1 MSALQTKKITNFFK
15 PLDATKTQDKAD
27 TPSSPKDLVSSKISS
42 KRKLDENDPDMAET
56 VAKVRK
62 VAEEQAVLS
71 PTIGLSWF
79 KALEAEFV
87 KPYFAALSSFAAKER
102 STATVFPSFDEV
114 WAWTTKT
121 NIRDTRVVILGQDPY
136 PTPGNAHGLCFSV
149 KVGVPHPA
157 SLKNIFK
164 EVEDDI
170 PGFKR
175 PSHGFLGGWADQGV
189 LLLNSVLTV
198 RSGEANSHKG
208 KGWEQLTDAVIKWIS
223 DNCRGVVFML
233 WGGYAKKKAAKVDAK
248 KHHILNATHPSPL
261 GANKGGWFGCKHFS
275 TCNKLLVES
284 GREAIDWN
292 HLPDC

>member
-1 MSALQTKKITNFFK
+1 MSAPQSKKITNFFK
-15 PLDATKTQDKAD
+15 PLETSEDKGND
-27 TPSSPKDLVSSKISS
+27 GTLSNKKESDKSSS

-56 VAKVRK
+56 VAKMRK
-62 VAEEQAVLS
+62 VTDEHGVVS
-71 PTIGLSWF
+71 PSIGLSWF
-79 KALEAEFV
+79 KALETEFK
-87 KPYFAALSSFAAKER
+87 KPYFALLSTFVSKER
-102 STATVFPSFDEV
+102 ATATIFPSFEEV
-114 WAWTTKT
+114 WAWTSRT
-121 NIRDTRVVILGQDPY
+121 NIKDTKVVILGQDPY

-164 EVEDDI
+164 EVEEDI

-208 KGWEQLTDAVIKWIS
+208 CGWEQLTDAVIKWIS

-233 WGGYAKKKAAKVDAK
+233 WGGYAQKKAAKVDAK
-248 KHHILNATHPSPL
+248 KHHVLKATHPSPL

-275 TCNKLLVES
+275 KCNKLLEDS
-284 GREAIDWN
+284 GRQPIDWN
-292 HLPDC
+292 KLPDY